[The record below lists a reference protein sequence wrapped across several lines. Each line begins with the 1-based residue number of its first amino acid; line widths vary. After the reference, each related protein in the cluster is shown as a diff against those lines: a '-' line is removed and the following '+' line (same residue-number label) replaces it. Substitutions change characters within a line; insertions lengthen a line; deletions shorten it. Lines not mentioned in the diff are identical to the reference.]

1 MTDIECFESH
11 PPTADRDNVERRQ
24 EIYQAGLDIHRT
36 YGKYQLA
43 ARREIPMYGIQ
54 EASVFFNKFPGQ
66 LSEKDCP
73 LEQAEK
79 RGTFSKFNQLNAFK
93 TKQKSDAWG
102 RPQNYKTHIR
112 EFAFIDTRKV

>member
-24 EIYQAGLDIHRT
+24 EIYQAGLDIYRT

-43 ARREIPMYGIQ
+43 ARREIPANGIQ
-54 EASVFFNKFPGQ
+54 DASVFFSKFPGQ

-73 LEQAEK
+73 LAKAEDK
-79 RGTFSKFNQLNAFK
+79 GMTPKSNQLNAFK
-93 TKQKSDAWG
+93 VKQKSDAWG
-102 RPQNYKTHIR
+102 RQQSYKTHIR